1 MYRSFVEAASVLKT
15 YIQQRDS
22 GLGSEPSI
30 VPMPFQQLAKAV
42 DHTGSVRRRRRCS
55 ANLGSIHRSWSNS
68 FGRLHVYGELD
79 S

>member
-1 MYRSFVEAASVLKT
+1 MVELDELNVPEFCRSSV
-15 YIQQRDS
+15 
-22 GLGSEPSI
+22 GLEDIYTSI